1 MYIENNDK
9 EQYEIAEIVEIM
21 ACYLNAS
28 IDVDSSLTPYSSKY
42 MKKKLVEK
50 YGDSISISG
59 EAGKGDVVMMQET
72 VRKILRNYHD
82 QPDPL
87 TEEEEKYK
95 IITTAAKLIKS
106 DIKKENK
113 KKCNRKVEHY
123 PFKEELYLEN
133 ALKYL
138 SESLKCFFKNL
149 FVGKDTSSKIAGFGQ
164 HCMG

>member
-1 MYIENNDK
+1 
-9 EQYEIAEIVEIM
+9 M

-59 EAGKGDVVMMQET
+59 EAGKGDVVMMQES

-82 QPDPL
+82 QPYPL
-87 TEEEEKYK
+87 TEEEERYE

-106 DIKKENK
+106 DIKKENEK
-113 KKCNRKVEHY
+113 
-123 PFKEELYLEN
+123 
-133 ALKYL
+133 
-138 SESLKCFFKNL
+138 
-149 FVGKDTSSKIAGFGQ
+149 
-164 HCMG
+164 